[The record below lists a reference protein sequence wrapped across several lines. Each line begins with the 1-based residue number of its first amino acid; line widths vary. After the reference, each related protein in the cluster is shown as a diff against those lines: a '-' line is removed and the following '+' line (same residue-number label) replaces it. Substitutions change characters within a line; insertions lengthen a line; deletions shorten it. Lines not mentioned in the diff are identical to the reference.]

1 MDASEM
7 EDLGQQQPAASYSNQ
22 LDAPW
27 LDEDYL
33 QNVSF
38 EDYEAASYTFGAE
51 AALLEEI
58 DVEALLVDD
67 RGCTTTAIPAHG
79 IGLDNSGQVLHSDPA
94 IPMSLPFL
102 IDGLNTPVRR
112 RLFAHFSQKTAWVLT
127 ASGLGYNPFMETYI
141 PQSLHDITLLESLLC
156 LAASHLSRMQASL
169 DREVENEKKTLLEAA
184 EDRQETQLGA
194 LALEQNDDQTLSR
207 KSLLVSLLLLCVY
220 EISEGA
226 GDICW
231 RIRLDS
237 ARRLLRPT
245 QALSIDLTDDNFL
258 LEFFIYHEALATATA
273 PSIHIVPECNEEF
286 WVSLSS
292 SRQSNSTHMVG
303 AYDGLLRMVTKLSN
317 LQDRISTSGQLDG
330 MLIGE
335 ANDLWIELDRWQPS
349 ECDTD
354 PADSSGRQSLCQ
366 AYQSALFVW
375 LFALMYP
382 DRITSDRLQQA
393 VEHGIGHLC
402 KMQTQGGLSVSL
414 FPAFVLGFAC
424 IRSKTREQASGIFQ
438 KLLGFSSFGNVR
450 LAWDMLQRWW
460 ADYDSGVCEVWN
472 WKRYLESH
480 ETSLPLT

>member
-1 MDASEM
+1 MDAPEM
-7 EDLGQQQPAASYSNQ
+7 ENLGQQQSAASHLNQ
-22 LDAPW
+22 FAAPW

-33 QNVSF
+33 QSAFF
-38 EDYEAASYTFGAE
+38 EDYERASFTFGAE

-58 DVEALLVDD
+58 DVESLLVDD
-67 RGCTTTAIPAHG
+67 RGCSTAAISAQR
-79 IGLDNSGQVLHSDPA
+79 IGFDNRQMLHSRSVVPR
-94 IPMSLPFL
+94 SLPFL
-102 IDGLNTPVRR
+102 IDGLDTPVRR
-112 RLFAHFSQKTAWVLT
+112 RLFAHFTQKTAWVLT
-127 ASGLGYNPFMETYI
+127 VSDLGYNPFMETYV
-141 PQSLHDITLLESLLC
+141 PQSLHDLTLLESLLC

-169 DREVENEKKTLLEAA
+169 DSEVDTEKRMLLEAA
-184 EDRQETQLGA
+184 EESQETQLEKLA
-194 LALEQNDDQTLSR
+194 LAQDDDQTSSR

-245 QALSIDLTDDNFL
+245 QALSINLTAEPFL
-258 LEFFIYHEALATATA
+258 LEFFIYHDALATATA
-273 PSIHIVPECNEEF
+273 PSTHIVPECNEEF

-292 SRQSNSTHMVG
+292 SRQSNSTHMIG

-317 LQDRISTSGQLDG
+317 LQDRISSSGQLDG

-335 ANDLWIELDRWQPS
+335 ANDLWVELDQWQPS
-349 ECDTD
+349 ECDDD
-354 PADSSGRQSLCQ
+354 PAESSGRQPLCQ

-393 VEHGIGHLC
+393 VEHGIGHLSR
-402 KMQTQGGLSVSL
+402 MQTPGGLTLSL

-424 IRSKTREQASGIFQ
+424 VHTKTREQVSGIFQ

-460 ADYDSGVCEVWN
+460 ADYDSGACELWN
-472 WKRYLESH
+472 WKRYLESQ

>member
-1 MDASEM
+1 MDAPGIEN
-7 EDLGQQQPAASYSNQ
+7 LRQKQPAASHSNQ
-22 LDAPW
+22 LGAPW
-27 LDEDYL
+27 LDEEYL
-33 QNVSF
+33 RNASF

-58 DVEALLVDD
+58 DVEPLLVDD
-67 RGCTTTAIPAHG
+67 RGCTTTEISAHG
-79 IGLDNSGQVLHSDPA
+79 IRFDNGQVLHSDPVV
-94 IPMSLPFL
+94 PMSLPFL

-112 RLFAHFSQKTAWVLT
+112 RLFAHFTQQTAWVLT
-127 ASGLGYNPFMETYI
+127 ASDLGYNPFMETYV

-169 DREVENEKKTLLEAA
+169 DREVEVEKKMLLEAA
-184 EDRQETQLGA
+184 EDRHEMQLGE
-194 LALEQNDDQTLSR
+194 LALEQDDDQTSSR

-237 ARRLLRPT
+237 VRRLLRPT
-245 QALSIDLTDDNFL
+245 QALSINLTADNFL
-258 LEFFIYHEALATATA
+258 LEFFIYHDALATATA
-273 PSIHIVPECNEEF
+273 PSSHIVPECNEVF

-292 SRQSNSTHMVG
+292 SRQSNPTHMIG

-317 LQDRISTSGQLDG
+317 LQDRISSSGQLDG

-335 ANDLWIELDRWQPS
+335 ANDLWVELDQWQPS

-354 PADSSGRQSLCQ
+354 LAESGGRQSLCQ
-366 AYQSALFVW
+366 AYKSALFVW

-393 VEHGIGHLC
+393 VEHGIGNLC
-402 KMQTQGGLSVSL
+402 RMQIPGGLSVSL

-424 IRSKTREQASGIFQ
+424 IHAKTREQTSGIFQ

-460 ADYDSGVCEVWN
+460 ADYDSGACKVWN